1 MSLQQE
7 KKAREI
13 LSKITVIDDN
23 KWLLPS
29 KSDESKTHTVQIIDK
44 EYDCDCLGFQHTLN
58 CYHVIAGKMFREEI
72 PKSLQK
78 QYG

>member
-44 EYDCDCLGFQHTLN
+44 EYDCDCLGFQFSEH
-58 CYHVIAGKMFREEI
+58 CYHIIAVKLYKNEEI
-72 PKSLQK
+72 VQ
-78 QYG
+78 